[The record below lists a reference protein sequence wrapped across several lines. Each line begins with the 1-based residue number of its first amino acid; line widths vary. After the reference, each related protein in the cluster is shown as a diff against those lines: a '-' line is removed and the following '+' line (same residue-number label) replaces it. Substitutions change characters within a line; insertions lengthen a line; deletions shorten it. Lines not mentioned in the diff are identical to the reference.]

1 MKKKNYGENTKI
13 AHLGQKP
20 DEYYGVVNPPIVH
33 ASTILFPDLE
43 SYEKRDRQ
51 VFQYARYGTPLSKTY
66 EQALAAWEGGFDA
79 IAAPCGLSA
88 ITTSFLAF
96 SKTGDHVLVT
106 DSLYP
111 PARTFCSNVL
121 TRMGIEVE
129 YYDPCI
135 GVGISKLIKRNTAFI
150 HMESPGSATFEV
162 QDVESIVAVAKKK
175 KIVTIFD
182 NSWSGGFLFKPF
194 QHGVDVVLQS
204 VSKYIGG
211 HSDIMLGISI
221 GRNKDIYTKLK
232 TAATH
237 LGVCAGP
244 EDMYYALR
252 GLRTLP
258 LRMKQCGENAL
269 KIAKFLEGRKE
280 VQKVYY
286 PGLARNPHHRMWK
299 KYYNGANGLL
309 SFLLQPASKKAVAA
323 FCDGLEFFPIG
334 SSWGGYESLL
344 QPQYLKAART
354 AVPWT
359 EKGMLLR
366 IHVGLEDPEDLIAD
380 LEAGFKRF
388 NRAR

>member
-33 ASTILFPDLE
+33 ASTILFPNLE

-51 VFQYARYGTPLSKTY
+51 VFQYARYGTPLSKTF
-66 EQALAAWEGGFDA
+66 EQSMAKLEGGYDSV
-79 IAAPCGLSA
+79 AAPSGLSA

-96 SKTGDHVLVT
+96 AQAGDHVLVT

-111 PARTFCSNVL
+111 PARAFCNHALS
-121 TRMGIEVE
+121 RMGVEVE

-135 GVGISKLIKRNTAFI
+135 GTGISRLIRKNTTFI

-162 QDVESIVAVAKKK
+162 QDVDAIVAAAKKK

-182 NSWSGGFLFKPF
+182 NSWSGGYLFKPF
-194 QHGVDVVLQS
+194 DHGVDVVIQS
-204 VSKYIGG
+204 VSKYVGG
-211 HSDIMLGISI
+211 HSDIMLGVAV
-221 GRNKDIYTKLK
+221 GRSKNIYTRLK

-258 LRMKQCGENAL
+258 LRMRQCGDNAM
-269 KIAKFLEGRKE
+269 KIAEFLETRKE

-286 PGLARNPHHRMWK
+286 PGLPRNAHHKMWK
-299 KYYNGANGLL
+299 KYYRGANGLL
-309 SFLLQPASKKAVAA
+309 SFLLKPASKKAVAA

-334 SSWGGYESLL
+334 SSWGGYESLM
-344 QPQYLKAART
+344 QPQYLKSART
-354 AVPWT
+354 AVPWE
-359 EKGMLLR
+359 EKGQMLR
-366 IHVGLEDPEDLIAD
+366 IHVGLEDVEDLIAD
-380 LEAGFKRF
+380 LEAGFKRY
-388 NRAR
+388 NRFK